1 LPCRNPLVISHDLVH
16 IRKDLRMED
25 EAH

>member
-1 LPCRNPLVISHDLVH
+1 LPCRNPLVISHDLVD